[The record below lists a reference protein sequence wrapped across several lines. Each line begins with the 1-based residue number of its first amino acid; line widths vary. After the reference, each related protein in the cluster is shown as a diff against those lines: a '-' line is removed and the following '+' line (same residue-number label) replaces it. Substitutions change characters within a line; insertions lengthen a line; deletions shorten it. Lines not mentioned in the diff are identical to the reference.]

1 MSSRG
6 KVWST
11 KKVNEEIT
19 KIEQG
24 GQADYSPFADGKI
37 DYRAPDIVFDYTDEE
52 LQEIAKCADDVV
64 YFGENYCYSMT
75 DEGISRIKLR
85 GYQKKMLRDFQDNR
99 FNVMVASRQIGKCA
113 SYSTKIK
120 VKFPEQEVKEISL
133 GNLYF
138 IILKKERKLTFA
150 EKIKWRLWKI
160 YDWLD

>member
-1 MSSRG
+1 MSNRG
-6 KVWST
+6 KVWSS
-11 KKVNEEIT
+11 KKIQEEIN

-24 GQADYSPFADGKI
+24 LTADYAPFWDGKI
-37 DYRAPDIVFDYTDEE
+37 EYRAPDIVFDYTESE
-52 LQEIAKCADDVV
+52 LQELAKCADDVA

-99 FNVMVASRQIGKCA
+99 FNVMVASRQIGKCS

-120 VKFPEQEVKEISL
+120 IMIKNQNIMEISL

-138 IILKKERKLTFA
+138 MLLQKERKLSPF
-150 EKIKWRLWKI
+150 EKLKWGLWKF
-160 YDWLD
+160 YDWLG